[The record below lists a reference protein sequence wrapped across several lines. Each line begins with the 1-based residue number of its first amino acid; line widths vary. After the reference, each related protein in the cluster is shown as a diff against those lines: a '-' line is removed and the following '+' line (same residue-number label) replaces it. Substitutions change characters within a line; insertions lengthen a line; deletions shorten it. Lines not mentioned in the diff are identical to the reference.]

1 MLTIGTLQEVSL
13 EDEFPV
19 KHMAMICPGWLG
31 LHCYM
36 LNSGRA
42 NHGQTGKYW
51 CPLRLSGAVMF
62 ISSANEIIQT

>member
-19 KHMAMICPGWLG
+19 KHMARPENIG
-31 LHCYM
+31 
-36 LNSGRA
+36 
-42 NHGQTGKYW
+42 
-51 CPLRLSGAVMF
+51 GAVMF